1 MALNSNWKKILSF
14 AAHWLW
20 FSTPKYH
27 SVRWWELF
35 SKWKKCCIRQESE
48 VLFEMGISWS
58 LRWPHTHLHGQDWLC
73 TPDSPAS
80 VLWVMGLHITLHLAY
95 EFLMYM
101 FAKNRHRYP
110 TNSWERGGQF
120 CVFYFSL
127 SLSNTGHWT
136 QALKLVR
143 QAVYHWLEPQPF
155 SIYSRDKDQRKK
167 PKASSYFL

>member
-1 MALNSNWKKILSF
+1 MALNSNWKKYFLLLHTDCGSPPLSTIVWDDENCLVNGRNAVLGKSF
-14 AAHWLW
+14 
-20 FSTPKYH
+20 
-27 SVRWWELF
+27 
-35 SKWKKCCIRQESE
+35 E

-127 SLSNTGHWT
+127 SHSNTGHWT

-143 QAVYHWLEPQPF
+143 RAVYHWLEPQPF